1 MVFLYEILILI
12 KNIYDFQIVYKLNKP
27 CPRELSSVDMN
38 NAQYMQGPGFKPR
51 PSQKNSI
58 NHVYLFQ

>member
-1 MVFLYEILILI
+1 LI